1 MHRVIAAAAGLLL
14 LSTPALA
21 QDTWNIDSGHSAAQ
35 FAVKHLMVS
44 TVRGTLGTVKGT
56 VRYDGKNLS
65 SIAADVII
73 DVTAVNSRH
82 EKRDADLRSANFFDV
97 EKFPTATFKST
108 RVEPVGPGKFRLI
121 GDLTMH
127 GVTKEVALDVEG
139 PVAAGNRLGATATT
153 TLNRR
158 DFGLEWNR
166 MVETVP
172 VVGDEVAVTIDLEL
186 ARPRPASP

>member
-1 MHRVIAAAAGLLL
+1 
-14 LSTPALA
+14 
-21 QDTWNIDSGHSAAQ
+21 
-35 FAVKHLMVS
+35 
-44 TVRGTLGTVKGT
+44 
-56 VRYDGKNLS
+56 
-65 SIAADVII
+65 
-73 DVTAVNSRH
+73 
-82 EKRDADLRSANFFDV
+82 LRSANFFDV

>member
-1 MHRVIAAAAGLLL
+1 MHRVIAAAGLLL

-56 VRYDGKNLS
+56 VKYDGKNLS
-65 SIAADVII
+65 SIVADVTI
-73 DVTAVNSRH
+73 DVTAINSRH

-108 RVEPVGPGKFRLI
+108 RVEPAGAGKFRLI

-153 TLNRR
+153 RLNRR

-186 ARPRPASP
+186 SKPRPASQ